1 MDGLEDVRVIF
12 CYFYILYKL
21 KVWKLYLSKIN
32 KYMYIYS
39 IELVVVVF
47 RRDVLVIRWDFKCG
61 IRVVDFFYGSFL
73 LMVVIG
79 CWLDLVFVGI
89 WF

>member
-1 MDGLEDVRVIF
+1 
-12 CYFYILYKL
+12 
-21 KVWKLYLSKIN
+21 
-32 KYMYIYS
+32 MYIYS

-89 WF
+89 